1 MYSYELDLDENFN
14 NSFFYSNDNKSFDP
28 IIEYNMQNQN
38 QYQYQSFFLD
48 SLEKDQPFEEK
59 IQKNDSIIPLNEIN
73 DDINFKDVQEF
84 KTKEEP
90 FVQNFKESKN
100 QKENSENRSTCSNSG
115 HQGKIEIK
123 KQKFKIDNKS
133 EKAPLKDLR
142 FDMVKKHWKSK
153 ISNYGTKEI
162 NDLIKI
168 SDLPKELKKSIHKPN
183 SMKFTSIAN
192 VVENSKFLGF
202 NLRTIYTIGSETG
215 NLQKQNKENI
225 DGIFH
230 YLEKIGYEN
239 ISENLRKI
247 KNFFEMNYKELII
260 QFYNSNEFNE
270 FKVDNKTIDYD
281 KKTIEQEGFSLLTN
295 HGLIRLFQMVNKK
308 RKRD

>member
-1 MYSYELDLDENFN
+1 MYSYECDLDENFN
-14 NSFFYSNDNKSFDP
+14 KSFFYSNDNKSFDP

-38 QYQYQSFFLD
+38 QYQYESFFLD

-133 EKAPLKDLR
+133 EKAPL
-142 FDMVKKHWKSK
+142 SK

-281 KKTIEQEGFSLLTN
+281 KKTIEQEGFSLLTD
-295 HGLIRLFQMVNKK
+295 HGLIRLFQMTSKK

>member
-1 MYSYELDLDENFN
+1 MHSDEFDFENDFSYGIENMSFEGMIN
-14 NSFFYSNDNKSFDP
+14 NNMPRQSQYPYPSFFKDP
-28 IIEYNMQNQN
+28 
-38 QYQYQSFFLD
+38 
-48 SLEKDQPFEEK
+48 LENNQPFEEK
-59 IQKNDSIIPLNEIN
+59 IPKNDLTIPLNEVN
-73 DDINFKDVQEF
+73 DDINFKGVQESQV
-84 KTKEEP
+84 KEDP
-90 FVQNFKESKN
+90 YVQNLKESKN
-100 QKENSENRSTCSNSG
+100 QKENSANRSTCCFSD
-115 HQGKIEIK
+115 QQERIPIK
-123 KQKFKIDNKS
+123 KKKFQIEKKS
-133 EKAPLKDLR
+133 EKSQPKDKR
-142 FDMVKKHWKSK
+142 FDMVKKHWKSR
-153 ISNYGTKEI
+153 ISKYGTKEI
-162 NDLIKI
+162 NDLIEV
-168 SDLPKELKKSIHKPN
+168 SDLPEELKKSIHKPN
-183 SMKFTSIAN
+183 SLKFTSIAN

-202 NLRTIYTIGSETG
+202 SLRTIYTIGWENE

-225 DGIFH
+225 DGIFQ
-230 YLEKIGYEN
+230 YLEKIGNEN

>member
-28 IIEYNMQNQN
+28 IIEYNMKNQN
-38 QYQYQSFFLD
+38 QYQYESFFLD

-59 IQKNDSIIPLNEIN
+59 NDSIIPLTEIN

-84 KTKEEP
+84 KTKEEH

-183 SMKFTSIAN
+183 SLKFTSIAN
-192 VVENSKFLGF
+192 VVENSKFLGY
-202 NLRTIYTIGSETG
+202 NLRTIYTIGSETV

-230 YLEKIGYEN
+230 YLEKIGFEN

-281 KKTIEQEGFSLLTN
+281 KKTIEQEGFSLLTD
-295 HGLIRLFQMVNKK
+295 H
-308 RKRD
+308 

>member
-38 QYQYQSFFLD
+38 QYQYESFFLD
-48 SLEKDQPFEEK
+48 SLEKDQPFEE
-59 IQKNDSIIPLNEIN
+59 KNDSIIPLNEIN

-133 EKAPLKDLR
+133 EKAPPKDMR

-281 KKTIEQEGFSLLTN
+281 KKTIEQEGFSLLTD
-295 HGLIRLFQMVNKK
+295 HGLIRLFQMTSKK

>member
-1 MYSYELDLDENFN
+1 MYSDEFDFENDFSYGIENMSFEGMIN
-14 NSFFYSNDNKSFDP
+14 NNMPRQSQYPYPSFFKDP
-28 IIEYNMQNQN
+28 
-38 QYQYQSFFLD
+38 
-48 SLEKDQPFEEK
+48 LENNQPFEEK
-59 IQKNDSIIPLNEIN
+59 IPKNDLTIPLNEVN
-73 DDINFKDVQEF
+73 DDINFKGVQESQV
-84 KTKEEP
+84 KEDP
-90 FVQNFKESKN
+90 YVQNLKESKN
-100 QKENSENRSTCSNSG
+100 QKENSANRSTCCFSG
-115 HQGKIEIK
+115 QQERTSIK
-123 KQKFKIDNKS
+123 KKKFQIEKKS
-133 EKAPLKDLR
+133 EKSQPKDKR
-142 FDMVKKHWKSK
+142 FDMVKKHWKSR
-153 ISNYGTKEI
+153 ISKYGTKEI
-162 NDLIKI
+162 NDLIKV
-168 SDLPKELKKSIHKPN
+168 SDLPEELKKSIHKPN
-183 SMKFTSIAN
+183 SLKFTSIAN

-202 NLRTIYTIGSETG
+202 SLRTIYTIGWETE

-225 DGIFH
+225 DGIFQ

>member
-1 MYSYELDLDENFN
+1 MYSDEFDFENDFSYGIENMSFEGMIKN
-14 NSFFYSNDNKSFDP
+14 NMPRQSQYPYPSFFKDP
-28 IIEYNMQNQN
+28 
-38 QYQYQSFFLD
+38 
-48 SLEKDQPFEEK
+48 LENNQPFEEK
-59 IQKNDSIIPLNEIN
+59 ISKNYLTIPLNEVN
-73 DDINFKDVQEF
+73 DDINFKGVQESQV
-84 KTKEEP
+84 KEDP
-90 FVQNFKESKN
+90 YVQNLKESKN
-100 QKENSENRSTCSNSG
+100 PKENLANRSTCCNSG
-115 HQGKIEIK
+115 QQERVSIKEKKFQIEK
-123 KQKFKIDNKS
+123 KS
-133 EKAPLKDLR
+133 EKSLPKDKR
-142 FDMVKKHWKSK
+142 FDMVKKHWKSR
-153 ISNYGTKEI
+153 ISKYGTKEI
-162 NDLIKI
+162 NDLIKV
-168 SDLPKELKKSIHKPN
+168 SDLPEELKKSIHKPN
-183 SMKFTSIAN
+183 SLKFTSIAN

-202 NLRTIYTIGSETG
+202 SLRTIYTIGWETE

-225 DGIFH
+225 DGIFQ

-270 FKVDNKTIDYD
+270 FKVDNRTIDYD